1 MKDLTE
7 FAGIVEVVC
16 DGDRPI
22 GRKVV
27 TIAEMAHGF
36 TIGSLNQQEVNVVEC
51 CSGCGDDIQE
61 GAEVWETDGEI
72 IHRRGNCAEGY
83 LAQMGLQITV

>member
-27 TIAEMAHGF
+27 TIAEMVHRF
-36 TIGSLNQQEVNVVEC
+36 TIESLNRQKVNVVES
-51 CSGCGDDIQE
+51 CSGCGDDI
-61 GAEVWETDGEI
+61 
-72 IHRRGNCAEGY
+72 
-83 LAQMGLQITV
+83 